1 MKKLNLII
9 TLLVILFLTS
19 CEIPTSVKFDNYVDD
34 VEESCDD
41 WTDTEWEMSKEKY
54 RQLLNEY
61 EANYENLTPE
71 EKEAI
76 NKAIGRYNGILMK
89 KGIENL
95 DQSIKKIVDRLPSM
109 FEGFMSAFEEEMD
122 NLEDEFEKLEEKHE
136 N

>member
-1 MKKLNLII
+1 MRKLNAII
-9 TLLVILFLTS
+9 VLLVMLFLTS
-19 CEIPTSVKFDNYVDD
+19 CEVPTSTKFENYVDN
-34 VEESCDD
+34 VEESCDN
-41 WTDTEWEMSKEKY
+41 WTETEWEMSKERY

-71 EKEAI
+71 ERETI

-95 DQSIKKIVDRLPSM
+95 DQSIKKFVDRLPSM
-109 FEGFMSAFEEEMD
+109 FEGFMSAFEEEMEKLED
-122 NLEDEFEKLEEKHE
+122 NIESLEDEYE